1 MSASARILLVEDDE
15 AIGRSLHDLL
25 VSEGHLVDWQ
35 TTGSGAL
42 EAARTLPP
50 DLVLLD
56 LGLPDRDG
64 IEVCRALRRA
74 DGQLAI
80 VVLTARAAEIDVVL
94 GLDAGADDYLTK
106 PFRLSELLARVRA
119 HLRRRTQP
127 AEQPAAGAIRVDRA
141 ARRAWCAD
149 TELKLRPK
157 EYELLAL
164 LVAEADRAVP
174 RARIMRE
181 IWGENWFGPTRTLD
195 THIGWLRQKLA
206 EAGAPDAIVTLRGI
220 GYRLESSPA
229 AISSSVNVVDG
240 AEPS

>member
-1 MSASARILLVEDDE
+1 MVQPARILLVEDDD
-15 AIGRSLHDLL
+15 AIGRSLHDVLL
-25 VSEGHLVDWQ
+25 SEGHLVDWQ

-42 EAARTLPP
+42 DAARSRPP

-64 IEVCRALRRA
+64 IEICRLLRRA
-74 DGQLAI
+74 DRQLAI

-127 AEQPAAGAIRVDRA
+127 AEHPVAGAIRVDRA
-141 ARRAWCAD
+141 AHRAWCAE
-149 TELKLRPK
+149 TELELRPK

-164 LVAEADRAVP
+164 LVSEADRAVP

-181 IWGENWFGPTRTLD
+181 VWGENWFGPTKTLD

-206 EAGAPDAIVTLRGI
+206 NAGAPDAIVTLRGI
-220 GYRLESSPA
+220 GYRLESSSA
-229 AISSSVNVVDG
+229 AGSSNVNVVDG
-240 AEPS
+240 ADAS